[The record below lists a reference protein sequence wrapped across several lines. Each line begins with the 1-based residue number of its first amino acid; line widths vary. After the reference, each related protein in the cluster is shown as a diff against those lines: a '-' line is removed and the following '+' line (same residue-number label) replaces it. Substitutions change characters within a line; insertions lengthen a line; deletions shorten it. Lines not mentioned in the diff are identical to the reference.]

1 MSPSSKTPEFITATP
16 FCVSEFCFP
25 SVKEEIPEDGRLESR
40 MNWVRKAKWMNSGFL
55 GLAEELSRERSSMD
69 KVSVLQQQIL
79 TLTEEVKSQKVS
91 VMKSLL
97 LF

>member
-1 MSPSSKTPEFITATP
+1 MSPGSKTPEFAAATP
-16 FCVSEFCFP
+16 FCVNEFCFP